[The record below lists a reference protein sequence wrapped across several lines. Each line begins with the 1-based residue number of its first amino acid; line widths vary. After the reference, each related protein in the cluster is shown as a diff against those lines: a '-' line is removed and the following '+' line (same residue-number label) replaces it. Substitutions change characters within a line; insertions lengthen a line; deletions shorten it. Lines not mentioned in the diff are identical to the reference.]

1 MGFGRWALAL
11 IAGAGLWLAAYPARA
26 TVYLSERGS
35 RVYLS
40 GEFEPGDDQRLAA
53 LLAQPRIRRIEVIY
67 LDSFGG
73 SIVAGIRIGRL
84 IRKAG
89 LATAVDAAAARCDSA
104 CTLIFAGG
112 VRRYYVGGAA
122 VFEGTSG
129 RGGLGYHPAHVR
141 DPAWT
146 RASYSDKGTG
156 MMAAFYREMGQ
167 PRAAEL
173 MAKAGFSTIYRPSGA
188 TALSLRI
195 ATSLDEP
202 PQ

>member
-1 MGFGRWALAL
+1 MGD
-11 IAGAGLWLAAYPARA
+11 
-26 TVYLSERGS
+26 E
-35 RVYLS
+35 
-40 GEFEPGDDQRLAA
+40 QRFAA
-53 LLAQPRIRRIEVIY
+53 LLAQPRARKIAVVY

-73 SIVAGIRIGRL
+73 SIAAGIKIGRI

-89 LATAVDAAAARCDSA
+89 LATAVDASAARCDSA

-112 VRRYYVGGAA
+112 VRRYYVGGAS
-122 VFEGTSG
+122 VFEGTSA
-129 RGGLGYHPAHVR
+129 RGGLGYHPAHTR

-167 PRAAEL
+167 PGAADL
-173 MAKAGFSTIYRPSGA
+173 MKRAGFSTIYRPSGA

-202 PQ
+202 PP

>member
-1 MGFGRWALAL
+1 MPGVVRIAAALVAL
-11 IAGAGLWLAAYPARA
+11 CVAVPASA
-26 TVYLSERGS
+26 TVYLSERGG
-35 RVYLS
+35 RIYLS
-40 GEFEPGDDQRLAA
+40 GEFEVGDEQRFAA
-53 LLAQPRIRRIEVIY
+53 LLAQPRARKIAVVY

-73 SIVAGIRIGRL
+73 SIAAGIKIGRI

-89 LATAVDAAAARCDSA
+89 LATAVDASAARCDSA

-112 VRRYYVGGAA
+112 VRRYYVGGAS
-122 VFEGTSG
+122 VFEGTSA
-129 RGGLGYHPAHVR
+129 RGGLGYHPAHTR

-167 PRAAEL
+167 PGAADL
-173 MAKAGFSTIYRPSGA
+173 MKRAGFSTIYRPSGA

-202 PQ
+202 PP

>member
-1 MGFGRWALAL
+1 MSGGRRPFWALAL
-11 IAGAGLWLAAYPARA
+11 LLASASVAEA
-26 TVYLSERGS
+26 TVYLTERAG

-40 GEFEPGDDQRLAA
+40 GEFELGDDARFAA
-53 LLAQPRIRRIEVIY
+53 LLAQPRARKISVVY

-73 SIVAGIRIGRL
+73 SIVAGIKIGRL

-89 LATAVDAAAARCDSA
+89 IATAVDASAARCDSA

-112 VRRYYVGGAA
+112 VKRYYIGGAE

-129 RGGLGYHPAHVR
+129 RGGLGYHPAHSR

-146 RASYSDKGTG
+146 RANYSDKGTG

-167 PRAAEL
+167 PGAAEL
-173 MAKAGFSTIYRPSGA
+173 MARAGFSTIYRPSGA

-195 ATSLDEP
+195 ATSLSEP